1 MSRSKEPEAILNE
14 DLVADKKKAI
24 KLIPGREDSDC
35 AISCLATYLGET
47 YENVL
52 REVARVAPDNDDTS
66 GLSTHEIKKVAAALG
81 HPLKWRKKVN
91 LNYDIGILEVEEH
104 VCVLWKGVVFDPDGH
119 LWDVHD
125 YLEAYRFHPVGIFTF
140 KDV

>member
-1 MSRSKEPEAILNE
+1 MALPVSTVTPDEPVSKKL
-14 DLVADKKKAI
+14 AI

-66 GLSTHEIKKVAAALG
+66 GLSTYEIKKVAAALG
-81 HPLKWRKKVN
+81 RPLKWRKKVK
-91 LNYDIGILEVEEH
+91 LDYDIGILEVEEH

-125 YLEAYRFHPVGIFTF
+125 YLEAYRFTPVGIFTF
-140 KDV
+140 KDE